1 MTKKNCGM
9 NNKQEQERGFI
20 YEWNNIKDVLEKL
33 ENAIELEDWTIVQ
46 ELLNDIEMELE
57 YANPFDQYEDEED
70 LH

>member
-1 MTKKNCGM
+1 MQGITLK
-9 NNKQEQERGFI
+9 E
-20 YEWNNIKDVLEKL
+20 VLEKL
-33 ENAIELEDWTIVQ
+33 EKAIQEEDWNIVQ